1 MIELKGPVIVTG
13 TDTGVGKTIATAA
26 IASRLM
32 AEGRTV
38 DVIKVA
44 QTGDDDDAAT
54 VARLSGAPAR
64 ALARYPDPLAPYTA
78 ARRAGA
84 PLLKLT
90 EVAEAALGSTA
101 DTVLLEGAGGLLV
114 QIGEAGWTVRDLA
127 VELGAPAVVVAR
139 AGLGTLN
146 HTALTLEALSRRGV
160 DAAVILGAW
169 PHRPGLAETENLQD
183 LPGDRLGWIPDGA
196 GALEP
201 EVFRLSATEWLDL
214 DTNS

>member
-26 IASRLM
+26 IASASWPRAGPSKSSRSPRPETM
-32 AEGRTV
+32 TTPPPSPAS
-38 DVIKVA
+38 
-44 QTGDDDDAAT
+44 AAPPHGPSSAT
-54 VARLSGAPAR
+54 PT
-64 ALARYPDPLAPYTA
+64 LAPYTA

-84 PLLKLT
+84 PLLKLA
-90 EVAEAALGSTA
+90 EVAETVLDSRA

-114 QIGEAGWTVRDLA
+114 QVGEAGWTVRDLA

-160 DAAVILGAW
+160 DAAVVLGAW

-214 DTNS
+214 ESAP